1 VTARVAIKDVKAMLV
16 ERLDALVRELAPE
29 AQVKGGNFIGKCPWR
44 VDRTGGSF
52 IVWRGG
58 RAAGAWKDYATDE
71 AGDVLDLIAFACCGA
86 NGRPSR
92 EERVAA
98 LRWAEAWLGLAATD
112 PATIAV
118 KRAKAARAQQE
129 AAQAEEEKRRRKRKR
144 AFELWLSAK
153 PWRGTLAETYL
164 RARGVDPDRITN
176 WADGFRFIERLEHW
190 VERGFYG
197 PALVAAMRHPAR
209 GFAALHAVWL
219 APDGSGKSLVTPAKL
234 TLGLSQGAAMFI
246 SKGLPSRSAPG
257 RPLEGEHEGL
267 PPIAFC
273 EGPED
278 GASIAEAAPEFSV
291 NAVGGLSNLGNQII
305 PAGTPYVIVCKD
317 NDWGKPKAQAALD
330 KALDALRAQKVPVG
344 EAHAFHGKDMNDLA
358 RFGRV
363 G

>member
-1 VTARVAIKDVKAMLV
+1 MGAGAVTARVAIKDVKAMLV
-16 ERLDALVRELAPE
+16 ERLDTLVRELAPQV
-29 AQVKGGNFIGKCPWR
+29 QVKGGNFIGKCPWR
-44 VDRTGGSF
+44 VDKNGGSF

-118 KRAKAARAQQE
+118 KRAKAVRAQHE
-129 AAQAEEEKRRRKRKR
+129 AEQAEEEKRRRKRKR

-153 PWRGTLAETYL
+153 PWRGTVAETYL
-164 RARGVDPDRITN
+164 RARGVDPDRIAN
-176 WADGFRFIERLEHW
+176 WADGFRFIARLEHW

-197 PALVAAMRHPAR
+197 PALVAAMRHPTR

-219 APDGSGKSLVTPAKL
+219 ADDGAGKSLVTPAKL
-234 TLGLSQGAAMFI
+234 TLGLSQGAAMHI
-246 SKGLPSRSAPG
+246 TKG
-257 RPLEGEHEGL
+257 EGEH
-267 PPIAFC
+267 PPLAFC

-278 GASIAEAAPEFSV
+278 GVSIAEAAPEFSV

-305 PAGTPYVIVCKD
+305 PVGTPYVIVCKD

-358 RFGRV
+358 QYAPR
-363 G
+363 